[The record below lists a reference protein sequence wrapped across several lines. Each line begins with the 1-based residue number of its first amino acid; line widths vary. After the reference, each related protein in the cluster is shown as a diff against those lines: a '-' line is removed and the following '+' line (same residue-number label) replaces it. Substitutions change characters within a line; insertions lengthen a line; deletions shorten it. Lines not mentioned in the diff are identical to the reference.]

1 MKNATLLA
9 LACLASTVAVAGP
22 FDQVRGKMKPG
33 MYEYKTEMDMGQ
45 MPGMP
50 PGMGKQSHTFQRCVT
65 QEQIDKGEMSKG
77 PRDQQGDCQIK
88 NMNVSGNTA
97 SYNMECPNMKGE
109 AKMTFAGDG
118 FKMDS
123 TMAMNQGGRQMNMK
137 QHMEAKYLGP
147 CK

>member
-1 MKNATLLA
+1 MKKIMLLA
-9 LACLASTVAVAGP
+9 VAACFACPAALAGP
-22 FDQVRGKMKPG
+22 FDQVKGKMKPG
-33 MYEYKTEMDMGQ
+33 MYEYKTDVDMGQ

-50 PGMGKQSHTFQRCVT
+50 PGMSKHSSTIQHCVT
-65 QEQIDKGEMSKG
+65 QESIDKGEVARG
-77 PRDQQGDCQIK
+77 PREKGDCEIK

-97 SYNMECPNMKGE
+97 TYNMECPNMKGE
-109 AKMTFAGDG
+109 ARMTFGGDG

-137 QHMEAKYLGP
+137 QHMEAKYIGP